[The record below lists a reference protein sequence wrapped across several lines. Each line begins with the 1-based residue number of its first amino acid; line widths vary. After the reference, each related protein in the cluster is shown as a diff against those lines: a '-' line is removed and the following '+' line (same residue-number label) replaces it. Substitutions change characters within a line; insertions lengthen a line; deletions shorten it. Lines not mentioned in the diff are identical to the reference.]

1 MVCAR
6 TVAACT
12 GLTALCR
19 DCFRDKEPVD
29 HSHHHHRTI
38 HRQVVE
44 DITSSDSSSCS
55 DDSLK
60 RNHST
65 DGYPLSP
72 RYQARQTGA

>member
-1 MVCAR
+1 MASFPLLVRLSELLMVCAR

-19 DCFRDKEPVD
+19 DCFRDKAEEPQ
-29 HSHHHHRTI
+29 HHHHHRTI

-55 DDSLK
+55 CDSLK
-60 RNHST
+60 TN
-65 DGYPLSP
+65 G
-72 RYQARQTGA
+72 